1 MKQKICPIC
10 DGKLKGNY
18 CPFCR
23 KIVRNPVEW
32 DVAYYLN
39 ERHPQWET
47 GCDYHSESVEQ
58 KTGFY
63 NPYQQ
68 QETADVYLKQDSGT
82 ESLDSQKKKGA
93 DSPRKAAKSSKS
105 KKNTKSFHQN
115 TDSPKKKGRRPIW
128 KVVLT
133 VAGIWMAAEIVLIL
147 VSYAVSE
154 LEWNP
159 VPEPET
165 RQEAE
170 RAEEIQWDI
179 EFSEETTQTEIVLIL
194 VSYAV
199 SELEWNPVP
208 EPETRQEAE
217 RAEEIQW
224 DIEFSEETTQTV
236 EDGWSVD
243 EISELSNAEV
253 IEMGEPCNTHSHFP
267 VAQEA
272 FLEKLTGYLDEK
284 ELLIS
289 DTIQSST
296 NFIYPAYT
304 EGEYLT
310 SYDQYYTCY
319 LRKAETEEIN
329 YKTGIYMNYDTVS
342 GELHWVEIDMEDR
355 EEAFGAIRWAAET
368 LAETEEINYKTGI
381 YMNYDTVSGELHWVE
396 IDMEDREEAFGA
408 IRWAAET
415 LGEMAGFPHPEE
427 TAQQIYEEL
436 QAEELGKEW
445 RFFEVEEYSLSVSE
459 DQGKTMVILELSEDF
474 DSAN

>member
-179 EFSEETTQTEIVLIL
+179 EFSEETTQT
-194 VSYAV
+194 
-199 SELEWNPVP
+199 
-208 EPETRQEAE
+208 
-217 RAEEIQW
+217 
-224 DIEFSEETTQTV
+224 V

-368 LAETEEINYKTGI
+368 L
-381 YMNYDTVSGELHWVE
+381 
-396 IDMEDREEAFGA
+396 
-408 IRWAAET
+408 
-415 LGEMAGFPHPEE
+415 GEMAGFPHPEE

>member
-58 KTGFY
+58 KAGFY

-159 VPEPET
+159 VPAPET

-179 EFSEETTQTEIVLIL
+179 EFSEETTQT
-194 VSYAV
+194 A
-199 SELEWNPVP
+199 
-208 EPETRQEAE
+208 
-217 RAEEIQW
+217 
-224 DIEFSEETTQTV
+224 

-243 EISELSNAEV
+243 EISELSDAEV
-253 IEMGEPCNTHSHFP
+253 IEMGEPCNTHYHFP

-310 SYDQYYTCY
+310 SYNQYYTCY

-368 LAETEEINYKTGI
+368 L
-381 YMNYDTVSGELHWVE
+381 
-396 IDMEDREEAFGA
+396 
-408 IRWAAET
+408 
-415 LGEMAGFPHPEE
+415 GEMAGFLHPEE

>member
-58 KTGFY
+58 KAGFY

-82 ESLDSQKKKGA
+82 ESLDSQKKKEA

-159 VPEPET
+159 VPAPET

-179 EFSEETTQTEIVLIL
+179 EFSEETTQT
-194 VSYAV
+194 A
-199 SELEWNPVP
+199 
-208 EPETRQEAE
+208 
-217 RAEEIQW
+217 
-224 DIEFSEETTQTV
+224 

-243 EISELSNAEV
+243 EISELSDAEV
-253 IEMGEPCNTHSHFP
+253 IEMGEPCNTHYHFP

-310 SYDQYYTCY
+310 SYNQYYTCY

-368 LAETEEINYKTGI
+368 L
-381 YMNYDTVSGELHWVE
+381 
-396 IDMEDREEAFGA
+396 
-408 IRWAAET
+408 
-415 LGEMAGFPHPEE
+415 GEMAGFLHPEE

>member
-1 MKQKICPIC
+1 M
-10 DGKLKGNY
+10 
-18 CPFCR
+18 
-23 KIVRNPVEW
+23 
-32 DVAYYLN
+32 
-39 ERHPQWET
+39 
-47 GCDYHSESVEQ
+47 
-58 KTGFY
+58 
-63 NPYQQ
+63 
-68 QETADVYLKQDSGT
+68 
-82 ESLDSQKKKGA
+82 
-93 DSPRKAAKSSKS
+93 
-105 KKNTKSFHQN
+105 
-115 TDSPKKKGRRPIW
+115 
-128 KVVLT
+128 T

-179 EFSEETTQTEIVLIL
+179 EFSEETTQT
-194 VSYAV
+194 A
-199 SELEWNPVP
+199 
-208 EPETRQEAE
+208 
-217 RAEEIQW
+217 
-224 DIEFSEETTQTV
+224 

-243 EISELSNAEV
+243 EISELSDAEV
-253 IEMGEPCNTHSHFP
+253 IEMGEPCNTHYHFP

-319 LRKAETEEIN
+319 LRK
-329 YKTGIYMNYDTVS
+329 
-342 GELHWVEIDMEDR
+342 
-355 EEAFGAIRWAAET
+355 
-368 LAETEEINYKTGI
+368 AETEEINYKTGI

>member
-47 GCDYHSESVEQ
+47 GCNYHSESVEQ
-58 KTGFY
+58 KAGFY

-82 ESLDSQKKKGA
+82 ESSDSQKKKGA

-179 EFSEETTQTEIVLIL
+179 EFSEETTQT
-194 VSYAV
+194 A
-199 SELEWNPVP
+199 
-208 EPETRQEAE
+208 
-217 RAEEIQW
+217 
-224 DIEFSEETTQTV
+224 

-243 EISELSNAEV
+243 EISELSDAEV
-253 IEMGEPCNTHSHFP
+253 IEMGEPCNTHYHFP

-368 LAETEEINYKTGI
+368 L
-381 YMNYDTVSGELHWVE
+381 
-396 IDMEDREEAFGA
+396 
-408 IRWAAET
+408 
-415 LGEMAGFPHPEE
+415 GEMAGFPHSEE

>member
-47 GCDYHSESVEQ
+47 GCNYHSESVEQ
-58 KTGFY
+58 KAGFY

-82 ESLDSQKKKGA
+82 ESSDSQKKKGA

-179 EFSEETTQTEIVLIL
+179 EFSEETTQT
-194 VSYAV
+194 A
-199 SELEWNPVP
+199 
-208 EPETRQEAE
+208 
-217 RAEEIQW
+217 
-224 DIEFSEETTQTV
+224 

-243 EISELSNAEV
+243 EISELSDAEV
-253 IEMGEPCNTHSHFP
+253 IEMGEPCNTHYHFP

-368 LAETEEINYKTGI
+368 L
-381 YMNYDTVSGELHWVE
+381 
-396 IDMEDREEAFGA
+396 
-408 IRWAAET
+408 
-415 LGEMAGFPHPEE
+415 GEMAGFPHPEE

-459 DQGKTMVILELSEDF
+459 DQGKTIVILELSEDF

>member
-58 KTGFY
+58 KAGFY

-82 ESLDSQKKKGA
+82 ESSDSQKKKGA

-105 KKNTKSFHQN
+105 KKNTKSFQQN

-179 EFSEETTQTEIVLIL
+179 EFSEETTQT
-194 VSYAV
+194 A
-199 SELEWNPVP
+199 
-208 EPETRQEAE
+208 
-217 RAEEIQW
+217 
-224 DIEFSEETTQTV
+224 

-243 EISELSNAEV
+243 EISELSDAEV
-253 IEMGEPCNTHSHFP
+253 IEMGEPCNTHYHFP

-319 LRKAETEEIN
+319 LRK
-329 YKTGIYMNYDTVS
+329 
-342 GELHWVEIDMEDR
+342 
-355 EEAFGAIRWAAET
+355 
-368 LAETEEINYKTGI
+368 AETEEINYKTGI

>member
-47 GCDYHSESVEQ
+47 GCNYHSESVEQ
-58 KTGFY
+58 KAGFY

-82 ESLDSQKKKGA
+82 ESSDSQKKKGA

-179 EFSEETTQTEIVLIL
+179 EFSEETTQT
-194 VSYAV
+194 A
-199 SELEWNPVP
+199 
-208 EPETRQEAE
+208 
-217 RAEEIQW
+217 
-224 DIEFSEETTQTV
+224 

-243 EISELSNAEV
+243 EISELSDAEV
-253 IEMGEPCNTHSHFP
+253 IEMGEPCNTHYHFP

-319 LRKAETEEIN
+319 LRK
-329 YKTGIYMNYDTVS
+329 
-342 GELHWVEIDMEDR
+342 
-355 EEAFGAIRWAAET
+355 
-368 LAETEEINYKTGI
+368 AETEEINYKTGI